1 MLYPCDSSAA
11 LNPSQF
17 HPVSPLTPQ
26 TQQAGRRHIL
36 CLSEIHLA
44 LAIFNSGS
52 LAGWKQCSEPCHEP
66 AGREH
71 LGVAAALAGGAAP
84 TPALCSHLFP
94 PDTPAHLKVSLMTT
108 GDLKHR
114 NRRLESGP
122 MIFFSASLC
131 LSWDL

>member
-1 MLYPCDSSAA
+1 M
-11 LNPSQF
+11 
-17 HPVSPLTPQ
+17 
-26 TQQAGRRHIL
+26 

-84 TPALCSHLFP
+84 TPALFP
-94 PDTPAHLKVSLMTT
+94 PLPSGHTSTSESLP
-108 GDLKHR
+108 DDHR
-114 NRRLESGP
+114 
-122 MIFFSASLC
+122 
-131 LSWDL
+131 